1 MALSASRCTS
11 ESCFSRVVCGFHSGA
26 VFNGCLLRGPRDHA
40 DLSRLLKLMRGKS
53 YRFIAVVH
61 LKVYGYQG
69 VMQTECFETIEINPF
84 VRNLSDSEIAES
96 VAGIPENRV
105 RLYDPGVR
113 ALPDFEHSFRRYLS
127 EGSGD
132 LNEYVSRLRL
142 FLSTELTKAGK
153 LK

>member
-61 LKVYGYQG
+61 IKMFGYKG
-69 VMQTECFETIEINPF
+69 VFQSEWSEVIEVNPF
-84 VRNLSDSEIAES
+84 VRNMSDSEIVESIAE
-96 VAGIPENRV
+96 IPADYIW
-105 RLYDPGVR
+105 LYNPGVR
-113 ALPDFEHSFRRYLS
+113 ALPDAEHSFYRYLS
-127 EGSGD
+127 EGDGD
-132 LNEYVSRLRL
+132 RQEYVSRLEV
-142 FLSTELTKAGK
+142 FLRTALKAAGK